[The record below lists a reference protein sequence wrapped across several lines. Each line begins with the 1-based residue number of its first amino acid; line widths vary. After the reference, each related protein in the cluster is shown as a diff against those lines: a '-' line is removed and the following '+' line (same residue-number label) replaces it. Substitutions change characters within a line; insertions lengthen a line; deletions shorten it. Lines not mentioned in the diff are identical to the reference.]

1 MMEQNLNIIIKKI
14 ALAAILITISPKVS
28 TQTLNNGIFFQAVAR
43 DNFSN
48 PAMNR
53 KIYVQSSIIQNT
65 ATGTKVLTE
74 EFQTTT
80 DATGVFSIS
89 VGQGLRIGGT
99 VSNLTEIDWA
109 KGPYFLSLKIAITP
123 IAPTTTWDYKSEWI
137 DLGTTSFGVVPY
149 ALYAGTAAGLNDKL
163 NITDTSGMLALYV
176 KANTIKILE
185 AIIGSKIASTDTAA
199 MLAPYKKMVN
209 EIIAS
214 NITSLTAEAINTAL
228 NSKVSLVDSNKK
240 YVTPTQLAAKTFD
253 ISPIN
258 SSIATKLNIADS
270 INNYVTPTQLAAK
283 NFDIS
288 PINISIATKLNV
300 ADSINKY
307 VTPTQLAAKTFDI
320 SPINISIASKVD
332 KIAGKELS
340 SNDYTNS
347 EKIKLAEITGIN
359 TGDQDLS
366 NYPTFTNLDS
376 KLYIADTAIM
386 LSDRIKRDT
395 TSLSNRINLKANI
408 SDVVIGIALKAN
420 MTDLI
425 TGLDLKVDK
434 QTGKILSTNDY
445 TNTEKN
451 KLSGITGINT
461 GDQDLSSFATN
472 SNLALKF
479 NILDT
484 AEMLNNRI
492 KRDTNSLSKRI
503 NNKLNIVDTNTMLN
517 NRFNRDT
524 ASLSNRI
531 NLKANNSDVITD
543 LALKANTT
551 DLTSNLNL
559 KINISDTSLMFSN
572 RIRRDTASLSN
583 RINLKAN
590 SSDVVTDLAL
600 KANTTDLIA
609 GLDLKI
615 DKQTGKILSTNDY
628 TNTEKAKLAAISG
641 NNTGDQDLSSYATHS
656 NLGFKLN
663 ILDTAEML
671 NNRIKRDTN
680 SLSNRI
686 NNKLNIADTNA
697 MLNNR
702 FNRDTASL
710 SNRINLKA
718 NSSDIITD
726 LALKANTI
734 DLTSNLNLKINISD
748 TALMLSNRINRDT
761 SFLSNRI
768 NLKANSSD
776 IIADLVLK
784 ANTTDLIAGLDLKV
798 DKQIGKILSSNDY
811 TNTEKGKLA
820 AISGNNTGD
829 QDLSSYATNANLNLK
844 INIADTSTMLSDRI
858 KRDTAALSN
867 RINLKANTTDVV
879 NDLALKQAFI
889 ASGTTSQFYRGD
901 KTWQTIS
908 YSSIGAAPTAGSTSM
923 TTLGTITSGNWNGTT
938 IAVANGG
945 TGASS
950 LTANGV
956 LIGNATSAV
965 TTVAPSTNGNVLTSN
980 GISWISSTPSVSLIR
995 EVANEFSATTSQT
1008 SFTLTQTPSVNSKVK
1023 MYINGVRISNS
1034 AYSISGATLT
1044 YNATNNGAYS
1054 LTASDRIQFDY
1065 YY

>member
-1 MMEQNLNIIIKKI
+1 MVQPLNIIIKTI
-14 ALAAILITISPKVS
+14 ALIAILIIISTKAS
-28 TQTLNNGIFFQAVAR
+28 AQTLNNGIFFQAVAR

-53 KIYVQSSIIQNT
+53 KIYVQSSIIQTT
-65 ATGTKVLTE
+65 ATGTIVLTE

-80 DATGVFSIS
+80 DATGIFSIS
-89 VGQGLRIGGT
+89 VGQGMRIGGT
-99 VSNLTEIDWA
+99 VSNLTGIDWA

-123 IAPTTTWDYKSEWI
+123 IAPATTWEYKSEWI
-137 DLGTTSFGVVPY
+137 NLGTTSFGAVPY

-163 NITDTSGMLALYV
+163 NITDTSGMLAFYV
-176 KANTIKILE
+176 KTNTIKILE
-185 AIIGSKIASTDTAA
+185 TIIGSKIASTDTAV

-214 NITSLTAEAINTAL
+214 NITSLTADAINAAL
-228 NSKVSLVDSNKK
+228 DSKVSLVDSNNN

-253 ISPIN
+253 INPINSSIATKLNIADSINNYVTPTQLAAKTFDINPINSSIATKLNIADSINNYVTPTQLAAKTFDINPIN

-288 PINISIATKLNV
+288 PINISIATK
-300 ADSINKY
+300 
-307 VTPTQLAAKTFDI
+307 
-320 SPINISIASKVD
+320 VD
-332 KIAGKELS
+332 KIAGKALS
-340 SNDYTNS
+340 SNDYTNT

-366 NYPTFTNLDS
+366 NYPTFTSLDI
-376 KLYIADTAIM
+376 KLNISDTAIM

-395 TSLSNRINLKANI
+395 TSLSNRINLKA
-408 SDVVIGIALKAN
+408 GIN
-420 MTDLI
+420 DLI
-425 TGLDLKVDK
+425 DGLDLKVDK
-434 QTGKILSTNDY
+434 QTGKLLSSNDF
-445 TNTEKN
+445 TNTEKT

-461 GDQDLSSFATN
+461 GDQDLSSYATK
-472 SNLALKF
+472 SNLIFKL

-484 AEMLNNRI
+484 AEMLSNRI
-492 KRDTNSLSKRI
+492 NRDTNSLSNRI
-503 NNKLNIVDTNTMLN
+503 DNKLNIIDTSVMLN
-517 NRFNRDT
+517 NRFNKDT
-524 ASLSNRI
+524 VSLSNRI
-531 NLKANNSDVITD
+531 NLKANSSDVTSSLNLRINISDTALMLSNRIHRDTSFLSNRINLKANSSDVITN

-559 KINISDTSLMFSN
+559 KVNFNDTALMLSN
-572 RIRRDTASLSN
+572 RFKRDTASLSN

-590 SSDVVTDLAL
+590 SSDVLTDLAL
-600 KANTTDLIA
+600 KVNTTDLIA
-609 GLDLKI
+609 ELDLKI

-641 NNTGDQDLSSYATHS
+641 NNTGDQDLSSYATNS
-656 NLGFKLN
+656 NLNLKINFT
-663 ILDTAEML
+663 DTALML
-671 NNRIKRDTN
+671 SNRIKRDTT
-680 SLSNRI
+680 SLS
-686 NNKLNIADTNA
+686 D
-697 MLNNR
+697 
-702 FNRDTASL
+702 
-710 SNRINLKA
+710 RINLKA
-718 NSSDIITD
+718 NSSDIVT
-726 LALKANTI
+726 
-734 DLTSNLNLKINISD
+734 
-748 TALMLSNRINRDT
+748 
-761 SFLSNRI
+761 
-768 NLKANSSD
+768 
-776 IIADLVLK
+776 DLVLK

-798 DKQIGKILSSNDY
+798 DKQTGKILSSNDY
-811 TNTEKGKLA
+811 TNIEKGKLA

-829 QDLSSYATNANLNLK
+829 QDLSSYATNSNLAFKL
-844 INIADTSTMLSDRI
+844 NILDTTAMLSNRI
-858 KRDTAALSN
+858 NRDTTALSN

-879 NDLALKQAFI
+879 NELLLKQAI
-889 ASGTTSQFYRGD
+889 ITSGTTSQFYRGD
-901 KTWQTIS
+901 KTWQTIN
-908 YSSIGAAPTAGSTSM
+908 YATIGAAPTAGSTSM
-923 TTLGTITSGNWNGTT
+923 TTLGTITSGTWNATT

-945 TGASS
+945 TGATS

-980 GISWISSTPSVSLIR
+980 GTSWISSTPSVSLIR

-1008 SFTLTQTPSVNSKVK
+1008 LFTLTQTPSVNSKVK

-1044 YNATNNGAYS
+1044 YNATNNGAYT

>member
-1 MMEQNLNIIIKKI
+1 MVQPLNIIIKTI
-14 ALAAILITISPKVS
+14 ALIAILIIISTKAS
-28 TQTLNNGIFFQAVAR
+28 AQTLNNGIFFQAVAR

-53 KIYVQSSIIQNT
+53 KIYVQSSIIQTT
-65 ATGTKVLTE
+65 ATGTIVLTE

-80 DATGVFSIS
+80 DATGIFSIS
-89 VGQGLRIGGT
+89 VGQGMRIGGT
-99 VSNLTEIDWA
+99 VSNLTGIDWA

-123 IAPTTTWDYKSEWI
+123 IAPATTWEYKSEWI
-137 DLGTTSFGVVPY
+137 NLGTTSFGAVPY

-163 NITDTSGMLALYV
+163 NITDTSGMLAFYV
-176 KANTIKILE
+176 KTNTIKILE
-185 AIIGSKIASTDTAA
+185 TIIGSKIASTDTAV

-214 NITSLTAEAINTAL
+214 NITSLTADAINAAL
-228 NSKVSLVDSNKK
+228 DSKVSLVDSNNN

-253 ISPIN
+253 INPIN

-288 PINISIATKLNV
+288 PINISIATK
-300 ADSINKY
+300 
-307 VTPTQLAAKTFDI
+307 
-320 SPINISIASKVD
+320 VD
-332 KIAGKELS
+332 KIAGKALS
-340 SNDYTNS
+340 SNDYTNT

-366 NYPTFTNLDS
+366 NYPTFTSLDI
-376 KLYIADTAIM
+376 KLNISDTAIM

-395 TSLSNRINLKANI
+395 TSLSNRINLKA
-408 SDVVIGIALKAN
+408 GIN
-420 MTDLI
+420 DLI
-425 TGLDLKVDK
+425 DGLDLKVDK
-434 QTGKILSTNDY
+434 QTGKLLSSNDF
-445 TNTEKN
+445 TNTEKT

-461 GDQDLSSFATN
+461 GDQDLSSYATK
-472 SNLALKF
+472 SNLIFKL

-484 AEMLNNRI
+484 AEMLSNRI
-492 KRDTNSLSKRI
+492 NRDTNSLSNRI
-503 NNKLNIVDTNTMLN
+503 DNKLNIIDTSVMLN
-517 NRFNRDT
+517 NRFNKDT
-524 ASLSNRI
+524 VSLSNRI
-531 NLKANNSDVITD
+531 NLKANSSDVTSSLNLRINISDTALMLSNRIHRDTSFLSNRINLKANSSDVITN

-559 KINISDTSLMFSN
+559 KVNFNDTALMLSN
-572 RIRRDTASLSN
+572 RFKRDTASLSN

-590 SSDVVTDLAL
+590 SSDVLTDLAL
-600 KANTTDLIA
+600 KVNTTDLIA
-609 GLDLKI
+609 ELDLKI

-641 NNTGDQDLSSYATHS
+641 NNTGDQDLSSYATNS
-656 NLGFKLN
+656 NLNLKINFT
-663 ILDTAEML
+663 DTALML
-671 NNRIKRDTN
+671 SNRIKRDTT
-680 SLSNRI
+680 SLS
-686 NNKLNIADTNA
+686 D
-697 MLNNR
+697 
-702 FNRDTASL
+702 
-710 SNRINLKA
+710 RINLKA
-718 NSSDIITD
+718 NSSDIVT
-726 LALKANTI
+726 
-734 DLTSNLNLKINISD
+734 
-748 TALMLSNRINRDT
+748 
-761 SFLSNRI
+761 
-768 NLKANSSD
+768 
-776 IIADLVLK
+776 DLVLK

-798 DKQIGKILSSNDY
+798 DKQTGKILSSNDY
-811 TNTEKGKLA
+811 TNIEKGKLA

-829 QDLSSYATNANLNLK
+829 QDLSSYATNSNLAFKL
-844 INIADTSTMLSDRI
+844 NILDTTAMLSNRI
-858 KRDTAALSN
+858 NRDTTALSN

-879 NDLALKQAFI
+879 NELLLKQAI
-889 ASGTTSQFYRGD
+889 ITSGTTSQFYRGD
-901 KTWQTIS
+901 KTWQTIN
-908 YSSIGAAPTAGSTSM
+908 YATIGAAPTAGSTSM
-923 TTLGTITSGNWNGTT
+923 TTLGTITSGTWNATT

-945 TGASS
+945 TGATS

-980 GISWISSTPSVSLIR
+980 GTSWISSTPSVSLIR

-1008 SFTLTQTPSVNSKVK
+1008 LFTLTQTPSVNSKVK

>member
-1 MMEQNLNIIIKKI
+1 MEQNLNIIIKKI

-137 DLGTTSFGVVPY
+137 DLGTTSFGAVPY

-258 SSIATKLNIADS
+258 
-270 INNYVTPTQLAAK
+270 
-283 NFDIS
+283 
-288 PINISIATKLNV
+288 
-300 ADSINKY
+300 
-307 VTPTQLAAKTFDI
+307 
-320 SPINISIASKVD
+320 ISIASKVD

-340 SNDYTNS
+340 SNDYTNT

-559 KINISDTSLMFSN
+559 KINISDTSLMLSN

>member
-1 MMEQNLNIIIKKI
+1 MKQNLNIIIKTI
-14 ALAAILITISPKVS
+14 AMAAILITISPKVS

-53 KIYVQSSIIQNT
+53 KIYVQSSIIQNA

-99 VSNLTEIDWA
+99 VSNLTGIDWA

-137 DLGTTSFGVVPY
+137 DLGTTSFGAVPY

-258 SSIATKLNIADS
+258 SSIATKLN
-270 INNYVTPTQLAAK
+270 
-283 NFDIS
+283 
-288 PINISIATKLNV
+288 V

-340 SNDYTNS
+340 SNDYTNN

-366 NYPTFTNLDS
+366 SYATNSNLNL
-376 KLYIADTAIM
+376 KINITDTTTM
-386 LSDRIKRDT
+386 LSNRIKRDT
-395 TSLSNRINLKANI
+395 ASLSNRINLKANN
-408 SDVVIGIALKAN
+408 SDVITDLALKAN
-420 MTDLI
+420 TTDLI
-425 TGLDLKVDK
+425 AGLDLKVDK

-445 TNTEKN
+445 TNTEKA
-451 KLSGITGINT
+451 KLAAISGSNT

-492 KRDTNSLSKRI
+492 KRDTNSLSNRI
-503 NNKLNIVDTNTMLN
+503 NNKLNIVDTNAMLN

-531 NLKANNSDVITD
+531 NLKANNSDVI
-543 LALKANTT
+543 
-551 DLTSNLNL
+551 
-559 KINISDTSLMFSN
+559 
-572 RIRRDTASLSN
+572 
-583 RINLKAN
+583 
-590 SSDVVTDLAL
+590 TDLAL

-726 LALKANTI
+726 LALKANTT
-734 DLTSNLNLKINISD
+734 DLTSNLNLKVNFTD
-748 TALMLSNRINRDT
+748 TALMLSNRLKRDT
-761 SFLSNRI
+761 TSLSDRI
-768 NLKANSSD
+768 NLKANISD
-776 IIADLVLK
+776 IVTDLVLK

-798 DKQIGKILSSNDY
+798 DKQTGKILSSNDY

-829 QDLSSYATNANLNLK
+829 QDLSSYANNTNLNLK

-879 NDLALKQAFI
+879 NELALKQAII

-908 YSSIGAAPTAGSTSM
+908 YSSIGAAPTAGATSI
-923 TTLGTITSGNWNGTT
+923 TTLGTITSGTWNATT

-956 LIGNATSAV
+956 LIGNATNAV

-980 GISWISSTPSVSLIR
+980 GTSWISGTPTVSLIR
-995 EVANEFSATTSQT
+995 EIANEFSATTSQT
-1008 SFTLTQTPSVNSKVK
+1008 SFSLTQIPSVNSKVK

-1034 AYSISGATLT
+1034 AYSITGTTLT

>member
-1 MMEQNLNIIIKKI
+1 MEQNLNIIIKKI

-65 ATGTKVLTE
+65 ATGIKVLTE

-99 VSNLTEIDWA
+99 VINLTGIDWA

-137 DLGTTSFGVVPY
+137 DLGTTSFGAVPY

-228 NSKVSLVDSNKK
+228 NSKVSLVDSNK
-240 YVTPTQLAAKTFD
+240 
-253 ISPIN
+253 
-258 SSIATKLNIADS
+258 
-270 INNYVTPTQLAAK
+270 
-283 NFDIS
+283 
-288 PINISIATKLNV
+288 
-300 ADSINKY
+300 KY

-559 KINISDTSLMFSN
+559 KVNFTDTALMLSN

>member
-1 MMEQNLNIIIKKI
+1 MVQPLNIIIKTI
-14 ALAAILITISPKVS
+14 TLIAILITISTKAS
-28 TQTLNNGIFFQAVAR
+28 AQTLNNGIFFQAVAR

-53 KIYVQSSIIQNT
+53 KIYVQSSIIQTT
-65 ATGTKVLTE
+65 ATGTIVLTE

-80 DATGVFSIS
+80 DATGIFSIS
-89 VGQGLRIGGT
+89 VGQGMRIGGT
-99 VSNLTEIDWA
+99 VSNLTGIDWA

-123 IAPTTTWDYKSEWI
+123 IAPATTWEYKSEWI
-137 DLGTTSFGVVPY
+137 NLGTTSFGAVPY

-163 NITDTSGMLALYV
+163 NITDTSGMLAFYV
-176 KANTIKILE
+176 KTNTIKILE
-185 AIIGSKIASTDTAA
+185 TIIGSKIASTDTAV

-214 NITSLTAEAINTAL
+214 NITSLTADAINAAL
-228 NSKVSLVDSNKK
+228 DSKVSLVDSNNN

-253 ISPIN
+253 INPIN

-288 PINISIATKLNV
+288 PINISIATK
-300 ADSINKY
+300 
-307 VTPTQLAAKTFDI
+307 
-320 SPINISIASKVD
+320 VD
-332 KIAGKELS
+332 KIAGKALS
-340 SNDYTNS
+340 SNDYTNT

-366 NYPTFTNLDS
+366 NYPTFTSLDI
-376 KLYIADTAIM
+376 KLNISDTAIM

-395 TSLSNRINLKANI
+395 TSLSNRINLKA
-408 SDVVIGIALKAN
+408 GIN
-420 MTDLI
+420 DLI
-425 TGLDLKVDK
+425 DGLDLKVDK
-434 QTGKILSTNDY
+434 QTGKLLSSNDF
-445 TNTEKN
+445 TNTEKT

-461 GDQDLSSFATN
+461 GDQDLSSYATK
-472 SNLALKF
+472 SNLIFKL

-484 AEMLNNRI
+484 AEMLSNRI
-492 KRDTNSLSKRI
+492 NRDTNSLSNRI
-503 NNKLNIVDTNTMLN
+503 DNKLNIIDTSVMLN
-517 NRFNRDT
+517 NRFNKDT
-524 ASLSNRI
+524 VSLSNRI
-531 NLKANNSDVITD
+531 NLKANSSDVTSSLNLRINISDTALMLSNRIHRDTSFLSNRINLKANSSDVITN

-559 KINISDTSLMFSN
+559 KINISDTALMLSN
-572 RIRRDTASLSN
+572 RFRPDTASLSN

-590 SSDVVTDLAL
+590 SSDVLTDLAL
-600 KANTTDLIA
+600 KVNTTDLIA
-609 GLDLKI
+609 ELDLKI

-641 NNTGDQDLSSYATHS
+641 NNTGDQDLSSYATNS
-656 NLGFKLN
+656 NLNLKINFT
-663 ILDTAEML
+663 DTALML
-671 NNRIKRDTN
+671 SNRIKRDTT
-680 SLSNRI
+680 SLS
-686 NNKLNIADTNA
+686 D
-697 MLNNR
+697 
-702 FNRDTASL
+702 
-710 SNRINLKA
+710 RINLKA
-718 NSSDIITD
+718 NSSDIVT
-726 LALKANTI
+726 
-734 DLTSNLNLKINISD
+734 
-748 TALMLSNRINRDT
+748 
-761 SFLSNRI
+761 
-768 NLKANSSD
+768 
-776 IIADLVLK
+776 DLVLK

-798 DKQIGKILSSNDY
+798 DKQTGKILSSNDY
-811 TNTEKGKLA
+811 TNIEKGKLA

-829 QDLSSYATNANLNLK
+829 QDLSSYATNSNLAFKL
-844 INIADTSTMLSDRI
+844 NILDTTAMLSNRI
-858 KRDTAALSN
+858 NRDTTALSN

-879 NDLALKQAFI
+879 NELLLKQAI
-889 ASGTTSQFYRGD
+889 ITSGTTSQFYRGD
-901 KTWQTIS
+901 KTWQTIN
-908 YSSIGAAPTAGSTSM
+908 YATIGAAPTAGSNSITS
-923 TTLGTITSGNWNGTT
+923 LGTITSGTWNATT

-945 TGASS
+945 TGATS

-980 GISWISSTPSVSLIR
+980 GTSWISSTPSVSLIR
-995 EVANEFSATTSQT
+995 EIANEFSATTSQT

-1034 AYSISGATLT
+1034 AYSVSGATLT
-1044 YNATNNGAYS
+1044 YNATNNGAYT

>member
-1 MMEQNLNIIIKKI
+1 MVQPLNIIIKTI
-14 ALAAILITISPKVS
+14 ALIAILIIISTKAS
-28 TQTLNNGIFFQAVAR
+28 AQTLNNGIFFQAVAR

-53 KIYVQSSIIQNT
+53 KIYVQSSIIQTT
-65 ATGTKVLTE
+65 ATGTIVLTE

-80 DATGVFSIS
+80 DATGIFSIS
-89 VGQGLRIGGT
+89 VGQGMRIGGT
-99 VSNLTEIDWA
+99 VSNLTGIDWA

-123 IAPTTTWDYKSEWI
+123 IAPATTWEYKSEWI
-137 DLGTTSFGVVPY
+137 NLGTTSFGAVPY

-163 NITDTSGMLALYV
+163 NITDTSGMLAFYV
-176 KANTIKILE
+176 KTNTIKILE
-185 AIIGSKIASTDTAA
+185 TIIGSKIASTDTAV

-214 NITSLTAEAINTAL
+214 NITSLTADAINAAL
-228 NSKVSLVDSNKK
+228 DSKVSLVDSNNN

-253 ISPIN
+253 INPINSSIATKLNIADSINNYVTPTQLAAKTFDINPIN

-288 PINISIATKLNV
+288 PINISIATK
-300 ADSINKY
+300 
-307 VTPTQLAAKTFDI
+307 
-320 SPINISIASKVD
+320 VD
-332 KIAGKELS
+332 KIAGKALS
-340 SNDYTNS
+340 SNDYTNT

-366 NYPTFTNLDS
+366 NYPTFTSLDI
-376 KLYIADTAIM
+376 KLNISDTAIM

-395 TSLSNRINLKANI
+395 TSLSNRINLKA
-408 SDVVIGIALKAN
+408 GIN
-420 MTDLI
+420 DLI
-425 TGLDLKVDK
+425 DGLDLKVDK
-434 QTGKILSTNDY
+434 QTGKLLSSNDF
-445 TNTEKN
+445 TNTEKT

-461 GDQDLSSFATN
+461 GDQDLSSYATK
-472 SNLALKF
+472 SNLIFKL

-484 AEMLNNRI
+484 AEMLSNRI
-492 KRDTNSLSKRI
+492 NRDTNSLSNRI
-503 NNKLNIVDTNTMLN
+503 DNKLNIIDTSVMLN
-517 NRFNRDT
+517 NRFNKDT
-524 ASLSNRI
+524 VSLSNRI
-531 NLKANNSDVITD
+531 NLKANSSDVTSSLNLRINISDTALMLSNRIHRDTSFLSNRINLKANSSDVITN

-559 KINISDTSLMFSN
+559 KVNFNDTALMLSN
-572 RIRRDTASLSN
+572 RFKRDTASLSN

-590 SSDVVTDLAL
+590 SSDVLTDLAL
-600 KANTTDLIA
+600 KVNTTDLIA
-609 GLDLKI
+609 ELDLKI

-641 NNTGDQDLSSYATHS
+641 NNTGDQDLSSYATNS
-656 NLGFKLN
+656 NLNLKINFT
-663 ILDTAEML
+663 DTALML
-671 NNRIKRDTN
+671 SNRIKRDTT
-680 SLSNRI
+680 SLS
-686 NNKLNIADTNA
+686 D
-697 MLNNR
+697 
-702 FNRDTASL
+702 
-710 SNRINLKA
+710 RINLKA
-718 NSSDIITD
+718 NSSDIVT
-726 LALKANTI
+726 
-734 DLTSNLNLKINISD
+734 
-748 TALMLSNRINRDT
+748 
-761 SFLSNRI
+761 
-768 NLKANSSD
+768 
-776 IIADLVLK
+776 DLVLK

-798 DKQIGKILSSNDY
+798 DKQTGKILSSNDY
-811 TNTEKGKLA
+811 TNIEKGKLA

-829 QDLSSYATNANLNLK
+829 QDLSSYATNSNLAFKL
-844 INIADTSTMLSDRI
+844 NILDTTAMLSNRI
-858 KRDTAALSN
+858 NRDTTALSN

-879 NDLALKQAFI
+879 NELLLKQAI
-889 ASGTTSQFYRGD
+889 ITSGTTSQFYRGD
-901 KTWQTIS
+901 KTWQTIN
-908 YSSIGAAPTAGSTSM
+908 YATIGAAPTAGSTSM
-923 TTLGTITSGNWNGTT
+923 TTLGTITSGTWNATT

-945 TGASS
+945 TGATS

-980 GISWISSTPSVSLIR
+980 GTSWISSTPSVSLIR

-1008 SFTLTQTPSVNSKVK
+1008 LFTLTQTPSVNSKVK

-1044 YNATNNGAYS
+1044 YNATNNGAYT

>member
-65 ATGTKVLTE
+65 ATGIKVLTE

-137 DLGTTSFGVVPY
+137 DLGTTSFGAVPY

-240 YVTPTQLAAKTFD
+240 YVTPTQLAAKT
-253 ISPIN
+253 
-258 SSIATKLNIADS
+258 
-270 INNYVTPTQLAAK
+270 
-283 NFDIS
+283 FDIS

-461 GDQDLSSFATN
+461 GDQDLSSFATH

>member
-1 MMEQNLNIIIKKI
+1 
-14 ALAAILITISPKVS
+14 
-28 TQTLNNGIFFQAVAR
+28 
-43 DNFSN
+43 
-48 PAMNR
+48 
-53 KIYVQSSIIQNT
+53 
-65 ATGTKVLTE
+65 
-74 EFQTTT
+74 
-80 DATGVFSIS
+80 
-89 VGQGLRIGGT
+89 
-99 VSNLTEIDWA
+99 
-109 KGPYFLSLKIAITP
+109 
-123 IAPTTTWDYKSEWI
+123 
-137 DLGTTSFGVVPY
+137 
-149 ALYAGTAAGLNDKL
+149 
-163 NITDTSGMLALYV
+163 
-176 KANTIKILE
+176 
-185 AIIGSKIASTDTAA
+185 
-199 MLAPYKKMVN
+199 
-209 EIIAS
+209 
-214 NITSLTAEAINTAL
+214 
-228 NSKVSLVDSNKK
+228 
-240 YVTPTQLAAKTFD
+240 
-253 ISPIN
+253 
-258 SSIATKLNIADS
+258 
-270 INNYVTPTQLAAK
+270 
-283 NFDIS
+283 
-288 PINISIATKLNV
+288 
-300 ADSINKY
+300 
-307 VTPTQLAAKTFDI
+307 
-320 SPINISIASKVD
+320 
-332 KIAGKELS
+332 
-340 SNDYTNS
+340 
-347 EKIKLAEITGIN
+347 
-359 TGDQDLS
+359 
-366 NYPTFTNLDS
+366 
-376 KLYIADTAIM
+376 
-386 LSDRIKRDT
+386 
-395 TSLSNRINLKANI
+395 
-408 SDVVIGIALKAN
+408 
-420 MTDLI
+420 
-425 TGLDLKVDK
+425 
-434 QTGKILSTNDY
+434 
-445 TNTEKN
+445 
-451 KLSGITGINT
+451 
-461 GDQDLSSFATN
+461 
-472 SNLALKF
+472 
-479 NILDT
+479 
-484 AEMLNNRI
+484 
-492 KRDTNSLSKRI
+492 
-503 NNKLNIVDTNTMLN
+503 
-517 NRFNRDT
+517 
-524 ASLSNRI
+524 
-531 NLKANNSDVITD
+531 
-543 LALKANTT
+543 
-551 DLTSNLNL
+551 
-559 KINISDTSLMFSN
+559 
-572 RIRRDTASLSN
+572 
-583 RINLKAN
+583 
-590 SSDVVTDLAL
+590 
-600 KANTTDLIA
+600 
-609 GLDLKI
+609 
-615 DKQTGKILSTNDY
+615 
-628 TNTEKAKLAAISG
+628 
-641 NNTGDQDLSSYATHS
+641 
-656 NLGFKLN
+656 
-663 ILDTAEML
+663 
-671 NNRIKRDTN
+671 
-680 SLSNRI
+680 
-686 NNKLNIADTNA
+686 

>member
-1 MMEQNLNIIIKKI
+1 MEQNLNIIIKKI

-65 ATGTKVLTE
+65 ATGIKVLTE

-137 DLGTTSFGVVPY
+137 DLGTTSFGAVPY

-228 NSKVSLVDSNKK
+228 NSKVSLVDSNK
-240 YVTPTQLAAKTFD
+240 
-253 ISPIN
+253 
-258 SSIATKLNIADS
+258 
-270 INNYVTPTQLAAK
+270 
-283 NFDIS
+283 
-288 PINISIATKLNV
+288 
-300 ADSINKY
+300 KY

-559 KINISDTSLMFSN
+559 KINISDTALMLSN

-829 QDLSSYATNANLNLK
+829 QDLSSYATNTNLNLK

>member
-1 MMEQNLNIIIKKI
+1 MVQPLNIIIKTI
-14 ALAAILITISPKVS
+14 TLIAILITISTKAS
-28 TQTLNNGIFFQAVAR
+28 AQTLNNGIFFQAVAR

-53 KIYVQSSIIQNT
+53 KIYVQSSIIQTT
-65 ATGTKVLTE
+65 ATGTIVLTE

-80 DATGVFSIS
+80 DATGIFSIS
-89 VGQGLRIGGT
+89 VGQGMRIGGT
-99 VSNLTEIDWA
+99 VSNLTGIDWA

-123 IAPTTTWDYKSEWI
+123 IAPATTWEYKSEWI
-137 DLGTTSFGVVPY
+137 NLGTTSFGAVPY

-163 NITDTSGMLALYV
+163 NITDTSGMLAFYV
-176 KANTIKILE
+176 KTNTIKILE
-185 AIIGSKIASTDTAA
+185 TIIGSKIASTDTAV

-214 NITSLTAEAINTAL
+214 NITSLTADAINAAL
-228 NSKVSLVDSNKK
+228 DSKVSLVDSNNN

-253 ISPIN
+253 INPINSSIATKLNIADSINNYVTPTQLAAKTFDINPIN

-288 PINISIATKLNV
+288 PINISIATK
-300 ADSINKY
+300 
-307 VTPTQLAAKTFDI
+307 
-320 SPINISIASKVD
+320 VD
-332 KIAGKELS
+332 KIAGKALS
-340 SNDYTNS
+340 SNDYTNT

-366 NYPTFTNLDS
+366 NYPTFTSLDI
-376 KLYIADTAIM
+376 KLNISDTAIM

-395 TSLSNRINLKANI
+395 TSLSNRINLKA
-408 SDVVIGIALKAN
+408 GIN
-420 MTDLI
+420 DLI
-425 TGLDLKVDK
+425 DGLDLKVDK
-434 QTGKILSTNDY
+434 QTGKLLSSNDF
-445 TNTEKN
+445 TNTEKT

-461 GDQDLSSFATN
+461 GDQDLSSYATK
-472 SNLALKF
+472 SNLIFKL

-484 AEMLNNRI
+484 AEMLSNRI
-492 KRDTNSLSKRI
+492 NRDTNSLSNRI
-503 NNKLNIVDTNTMLN
+503 DNKLNIIDTSVMLN
-517 NRFNRDT
+517 NRFNKDT
-524 ASLSNRI
+524 VSLSNRI
-531 NLKANNSDVITD
+531 NLKANSSDVTSSLNLRINISDTALMLSNRIHRDTSFLSNRINLKANSSDVITN

-559 KINISDTSLMFSN
+559 KVNFNDTALMLSN
-572 RIRRDTASLSN
+572 RFKRDTASLSN

-590 SSDVVTDLAL
+590 SSDVLTDLAL
-600 KANTTDLIA
+600 KVNTTDLIA
-609 GLDLKI
+609 ELDLKI

-641 NNTGDQDLSSYATHS
+641 NNTGDQDLSSYATNS
-656 NLGFKLN
+656 NLNLKINFT
-663 ILDTAEML
+663 DTALML
-671 NNRIKRDTN
+671 SNRIKRDTT
-680 SLSNRI
+680 SLS
-686 NNKLNIADTNA
+686 D
-697 MLNNR
+697 
-702 FNRDTASL
+702 
-710 SNRINLKA
+710 RINLKA
-718 NSSDIITD
+718 NSSDIVT
-726 LALKANTI
+726 
-734 DLTSNLNLKINISD
+734 
-748 TALMLSNRINRDT
+748 
-761 SFLSNRI
+761 
-768 NLKANSSD
+768 
-776 IIADLVLK
+776 DLVLK

-798 DKQIGKILSSNDY
+798 DKQTGKILSSNDY
-811 TNTEKGKLA
+811 TNIEKGKLA

-829 QDLSSYATNANLNLK
+829 QDLSSYATNSNLAFKL
-844 INIADTSTMLSDRI
+844 NILDTTAMLSNRI
-858 KRDTAALSN
+858 NRDTTALSN

-879 NDLALKQAFI
+879 NELLLKQAI
-889 ASGTTSQFYRGD
+889 ITSGTTSQFYRGD
-901 KTWQTIS
+901 KTWQTIN
-908 YSSIGAAPTAGSTSM
+908 YATIGAAPTAGSTSM
-923 TTLGTITSGNWNGTT
+923 TTLGTITSGTWNATT

-945 TGASS
+945 TGATS

-980 GISWISSTPSVSLIR
+980 GTSWISSTPSVSLIR

-1008 SFTLTQTPSVNSKVK
+1008 LFTLTQTPSVNSKVK

>member
-228 NSKVSLVDSNKK
+228 NSKVSLVDSNK
-240 YVTPTQLAAKTFD
+240 
-253 ISPIN
+253 
-258 SSIATKLNIADS
+258 
-270 INNYVTPTQLAAK
+270 
-283 NFDIS
+283 
-288 PINISIATKLNV
+288 
-300 ADSINKY
+300 KY

-559 KINISDTSLMFSN
+559 KINISDTSLMLSN

>member
-1 MMEQNLNIIIKKI
+1 MVQPLNIIIKTI
-14 ALAAILITISPKVS
+14 TLIAILITISTKAS
-28 TQTLNNGIFFQAVAR
+28 AQTLNNGIFFQAVAR

-53 KIYVQSSIIQNT
+53 KIYVQSSIIQTT
-65 ATGTKVLTE
+65 ATGTIVLTE

-80 DATGVFSIS
+80 DATGIFSIS
-89 VGQGLRIGGT
+89 VGQGMRIGGT
-99 VSNLTEIDWA
+99 VSNLTGIDWA

-123 IAPTTTWDYKSEWI
+123 IAPATTWEYKSEWI
-137 DLGTTSFGVVPY
+137 NLGTTSFGAVPY

-163 NITDTSGMLALYV
+163 NITDTSGMLAFYV
-176 KANTIKILE
+176 KTNTIKILE
-185 AIIGSKIASTDTAA
+185 TIIGSKIASTDTAV

-214 NITSLTAEAINTAL
+214 NITSLNADAINAAL
-228 NSKVSLVDSNKK
+228 DSKVSLVDSNNN

-253 ISPIN
+253 INPIN

-288 PINISIATKLNV
+288 PINISIATK
-300 ADSINKY
+300 
-307 VTPTQLAAKTFDI
+307 
-320 SPINISIASKVD
+320 VD
-332 KIAGKELS
+332 KIAGKALS
-340 SNDYTNS
+340 SNDYTNT

-366 NYPTFTNLDS
+366 NYPTFTSLDI
-376 KLYIADTAIM
+376 KLNISDTAIM

-395 TSLSNRINLKANI
+395 TSLSNRINLKA
-408 SDVVIGIALKAN
+408 GIN
-420 MTDLI
+420 DLI
-425 TGLDLKVDK
+425 DGLDLKVDK
-434 QTGKILSTNDY
+434 QTGKLLSSNDF
-445 TNTEKN
+445 TNTEKT

-461 GDQDLSSFATN
+461 GDQDLSSYATK
-472 SNLALKF
+472 SNLIFKL

-484 AEMLNNRI
+484 AEMLSNRI
-492 KRDTNSLSKRI
+492 NRDTNSLSNRI
-503 NNKLNIVDTNTMLN
+503 DNKLNIIDTSVMLN
-517 NRFNRDT
+517 NRFNKDT
-524 ASLSNRI
+524 VSLSNRI
-531 NLKANNSDVITD
+531 NLKANSSDVTSSLNLRINISDTALMLSNRIHRDTSFLSNRINLKANSSDVITN

-559 KINISDTSLMFSN
+559 KINISDTALMLSN
-572 RIRRDTASLSN
+572 RFRRDTTSLSN

-590 SSDVVTDLAL
+590 SSDVLTDLAL
-600 KANTTDLIA
+600 KVNTTDLIA
-609 GLDLKI
+609 ELDLKI

-641 NNTGDQDLSSYATHS
+641 NNTGDQDLSSYATNS
-656 NLGFKLN
+656 NLNLKINFT
-663 ILDTAEML
+663 DTALML
-671 NNRIKRDTN
+671 SNRIKRDTT
-680 SLSNRI
+680 SLS
-686 NNKLNIADTNA
+686 D
-697 MLNNR
+697 
-702 FNRDTASL
+702 
-710 SNRINLKA
+710 RINLKA
-718 NSSDIITD
+718 NSSDIVT
-726 LALKANTI
+726 
-734 DLTSNLNLKINISD
+734 
-748 TALMLSNRINRDT
+748 
-761 SFLSNRI
+761 
-768 NLKANSSD
+768 
-776 IIADLVLK
+776 DLVLK

-798 DKQIGKILSSNDY
+798 DKQTGKILSSNDY
-811 TNTEKGKLA
+811 TNIEKGKLA

-829 QDLSSYATNANLNLK
+829 QDLSSYATNSNLAFKL
-844 INIADTSTMLSDRI
+844 NILDTTAMLSNRI
-858 KRDTAALSN
+858 NRDTTALSN

-879 NDLALKQAFI
+879 NELLLKQAI
-889 ASGTTSQFYRGD
+889 ITSGTTSQFYRGD
-901 KTWQTIS
+901 KTWQTIN
-908 YSSIGAAPTAGSTSM
+908 YATIGAAPTAGSNSITS
-923 TTLGTITSGNWNGTT
+923 LGTITSGTWNATT

-945 TGASS
+945 TGATS

-980 GISWISSTPSVSLIR
+980 GTSWISSTPSVSLIR

-1008 SFTLTQTPSVNSKVK
+1008 LFTLTQTPSVNSKVK

-1034 AYSISGATLT
+1034 AYSVSGATLT
-1044 YNATNNGAYS
+1044 YNATNNGAYT

>member
-1 MMEQNLNIIIKKI
+1 MEQNLNIIIKKI

-99 VSNLTEIDWA
+99 VSNLTGIDWA

-137 DLGTTSFGVVPY
+137 DLGTTSFGAVPY

-163 NITDTSGMLALYV
+163 NITDTSGMLALYA

-253 ISPIN
+253 VSPIN
-258 SSIATKLNIADS
+258 SSIATKLNI
-270 INNYVTPTQLAAK
+270 
-283 NFDIS
+283 
-288 PINISIATKLNV
+288 

-332 KIAGKELS
+332 KIVGKELS

-366 NYPTFTNLDS
+366 SYATNSNLNL
-376 KLYIADTAIM
+376 KINITDTSTM
-386 LSDRIKRDT
+386 LSNRIKRDT
-395 TSLSNRINLKANI
+395 ASLNYRINLKLNITDTALMLSNRIKRDTASLSDRINLKANI
-408 SDVVIGIALKAN
+408 SDLVTDLALKAN
-420 MTDLI
+420 TTDLI
-425 TGLDLKVDK
+425 AGLDLKVDK

-445 TNTEKN
+445 TNTEKA
-451 KLSGITGINT
+451 KLAAISGSNT
-461 GDQDLSSFATN
+461 GDQDLSSYATN
-472 SNLALKF
+472 ANLNLKI
-479 NILDT
+479 NIADT
-484 AEMLNNRI
+484 SAMLSNRI
-492 KRDTNSLSKRI
+492 
-503 NNKLNIVDTNTMLN
+503 
-517 NRFNRDT
+517 NRDT
-524 ASLSNRI
+524 TALSNRINLKLDISDTALMLSNRIHRDTSSLSNRI
-531 NLKANNSDVITD
+531 NLKANSSDIITD
-543 LALKANTT
+543 LALKANTS
-551 DLTSNLNL
+551 DVTSNLNL
-559 KINISDTSLMFSN
+559 KINISDTSLMLSN

-590 SSDVVTDLAL
+590 SSDVITDLAL

-686 NNKLNIADTNA
+686 NNKLNIVDTNA

-710 SNRINLKA
+710 SDRINLKA

-726 LALKANTI
+726 LALKANT
-734 DLTSNLNLKINISD
+734 
-748 TALMLSNRINRDT
+748 
-761 SFLSNRI
+761 
-768 NLKANSSD
+768 
-776 IIADLVLK
+776 
-784 ANTTDLIAGLDLKV
+784 TDLIAGLDLKV
-798 DKQIGKILSSNDY
+798 DKQTGKILSSNDY
-811 TNTEKGKLA
+811 TITEKAKLA

-879 NDLALKQAFI
+879 NELALKQAI
-889 ASGTTSQFYRGD
+889 IPSGTTSQFYRGD

-908 YSSIGAAPTAGSTSM
+908 YSSIGAAPTAGANSI
-923 TTLGTITSGNWNGTT
+923 TTLGTITSGTWNGTT

-945 TGASS
+945 TGATS
-950 LTANGV
+950 LTASGV
-956 LIGNATSAV
+956 LIGNATNAV

-980 GISWISSTPSVSLIR
+980 GTNWISSTPSVSLIR
-995 EVANEFSATTSQT
+995 EVANEFYATTSQT

-1034 AYSISGATLT
+1034 AYSITGTTLT

>member
-1 MMEQNLNIIIKKI
+1 MVQPLNIIIKTI
-14 ALAAILITISPKVS
+14 ALIAILIIISTKAS
-28 TQTLNNGIFFQAVAR
+28 AQTLNNGIFFQAVAR

-53 KIYVQSSIIQNT
+53 KIYVQSSIIQTT
-65 ATGTKVLTE
+65 ATGTIVLTE

-80 DATGVFSIS
+80 DATGIFSIS
-89 VGQGLRIGGT
+89 VGQGMRIGGT
-99 VSNLTEIDWA
+99 VSNLTGIDWA

-123 IAPTTTWDYKSEWI
+123 IAPATTWEYKSEWI
-137 DLGTTSFGVVPY
+137 NLGTTSFGAVPY

-163 NITDTSGMLALYV
+163 NITDTSGMLAFYV
-176 KANTIKILE
+176 KTNTIKILE
-185 AIIGSKIASTDTAA
+185 TIIGSKIASTDTAV

-214 NITSLTAEAINTAL
+214 NITSLTADAINAAL
-228 NSKVSLVDSNKK
+228 DSKVSLVDSNNN

-253 ISPIN
+253 INPIN

-288 PINISIATKLNV
+288 PINISIATK
-300 ADSINKY
+300 
-307 VTPTQLAAKTFDI
+307 
-320 SPINISIASKVD
+320 VD
-332 KIAGKELS
+332 KIAGKALS
-340 SNDYTNS
+340 SNDYTNT

-366 NYPTFTNLDS
+366 NYPTFTSLDI
-376 KLYIADTAIM
+376 KLNISDTAIM

-395 TSLSNRINLKANI
+395 TSLSNRINLKA
-408 SDVVIGIALKAN
+408 GIN
-420 MTDLI
+420 DLI
-425 TGLDLKVDK
+425 DGLDLKVDK
-434 QTGKILSTNDY
+434 QTGKLLSSNDF
-445 TNTEKN
+445 TNTEKT

-461 GDQDLSSFATN
+461 GDQDLSSYATK
-472 SNLALKF
+472 SNLIFKL

-484 AEMLNNRI
+484 AEMLSNRI
-492 KRDTNSLSKRI
+492 NRDTNSLSNRI
-503 NNKLNIVDTNTMLN
+503 DNKLNIIDTSVMLN
-517 NRFNRDT
+517 NRFNKDT
-524 ASLSNRI
+524 VSLSNRI
-531 NLKANNSDVITD
+531 NLKANSSDVTSSLNLRINISDTALMLSNRIHRDTSFLSNRINLKANSSDVITN

-559 KINISDTSLMFSN
+559 KVNFNDTALMLSN
-572 RIRRDTASLSN
+572 RFKRDTASLSN

-590 SSDVVTDLAL
+590 SSDVLTDLAL
-600 KANTTDLIA
+600 KVNTTDLIA
-609 GLDLKI
+609 ELDLKI

-641 NNTGDQDLSSYATHS
+641 NNTGDQDLSSYATNS
-656 NLGFKLN
+656 NLNLKINFT
-663 ILDTAEML
+663 DTALML
-671 NNRIKRDTN
+671 SNRIKRDTT
-680 SLSNRI
+680 SLS
-686 NNKLNIADTNA
+686 D
-697 MLNNR
+697 
-702 FNRDTASL
+702 
-710 SNRINLKA
+710 RINLKA
-718 NSSDIITD
+718 NSSDIVT
-726 LALKANTI
+726 
-734 DLTSNLNLKINISD
+734 
-748 TALMLSNRINRDT
+748 
-761 SFLSNRI
+761 
-768 NLKANSSD
+768 
-776 IIADLVLK
+776 DLVLK

-798 DKQIGKILSSNDY
+798 DKQTGKILSSNDY
-811 TNTEKGKLA
+811 TNIEKGKLA

-829 QDLSSYATNANLNLK
+829 QDLSSYATNSNLAFKL
-844 INIADTSTMLSDRI
+844 NILDTTAMLSNRI
-858 KRDTAALSN
+858 NRDTTALSN

-879 NDLALKQAFI
+879 NELLLKQAI
-889 ASGTTSQFYRGD
+889 ITSGTTSQFYRGD
-901 KTWQTIS
+901 KTWQTIN
-908 YSSIGAAPTAGSTSM
+908 YATIGAAPTAGSTSM
-923 TTLGTITSGNWNGTT
+923 TTLGTITSGTWNATT

-945 TGASS
+945 TGATS

-980 GISWISSTPSVSLIR
+980 GTSWISSTPSVSLIR

-1008 SFTLTQTPSVNSKVK
+1008 LFTLTQTPSVNSKVK

-1044 YNATNNGAYS
+1044 YNATNNGAYT

>member
-137 DLGTTSFGVVPY
+137 DLGTTSFGAVPY

-258 SSIATKLNIADS
+258 
-270 INNYVTPTQLAAK
+270 
-283 NFDIS
+283 
-288 PINISIATKLNV
+288 
-300 ADSINKY
+300 
-307 VTPTQLAAKTFDI
+307 
-320 SPINISIASKVD
+320 ISIASKVD

-340 SNDYTNS
+340 SNDYTNT

-559 KINISDTSLMFSN
+559 KINISDTSLMLSN

>member
-1 MMEQNLNIIIKKI
+1 MVQPLNIIIKTI
-14 ALAAILITISPKVS
+14 ALIAILIIISTKAS
-28 TQTLNNGIFFQAVAR
+28 AQTLNNGIFFQAVAR

-53 KIYVQSSIIQNT
+53 KIYVQSSIIQTT
-65 ATGTKVLTE
+65 ATGTIVLTE

-80 DATGVFSIS
+80 DATGIFSIS
-89 VGQGLRIGGT
+89 VGQGMRIGGT
-99 VSNLTEIDWA
+99 VSNLTGIDWA

-123 IAPTTTWDYKSEWI
+123 IAPATTWEYKSEWI
-137 DLGTTSFGVVPY
+137 NLGTTSFGAVPY

-163 NITDTSGMLALYV
+163 NITDTSGMLAFYV
-176 KANTIKILE
+176 KTNTIKILE
-185 AIIGSKIASTDTAA
+185 TIIGSKIASTDTAV

-214 NITSLTAEAINTAL
+214 NITSLTADAINAAL
-228 NSKVSLVDSNKK
+228 DSKVSLVDSNNN

-253 ISPIN
+253 INPIN

-288 PINISIATKLNV
+288 PINISIATK
-300 ADSINKY
+300 
-307 VTPTQLAAKTFDI
+307 
-320 SPINISIASKVD
+320 VD
-332 KIAGKELS
+332 KIAGKALS
-340 SNDYTNS
+340 SNDYTNT

-366 NYPTFTNLDS
+366 NYPTFTSLDI
-376 KLYIADTAIM
+376 KLNISDTAIM

-395 TSLSNRINLKANI
+395 TSLSNRINLKA
-408 SDVVIGIALKAN
+408 GIN
-420 MTDLI
+420 DLI
-425 TGLDLKVDK
+425 DGLDLKVDK
-434 QTGKILSTNDY
+434 QTGKLLSSNDF
-445 TNTEKN
+445 TNTEKT

-461 GDQDLSSFATN
+461 GDQDLSSYATK
-472 SNLALKF
+472 SNLIFKL

-484 AEMLNNRI
+484 AEMLSNRI
-492 KRDTNSLSKRI
+492 NRDTNSLSNRI
-503 NNKLNIVDTNTMLN
+503 DNKLNIIDTSVMLN
-517 NRFNRDT
+517 NRFNKDT
-524 ASLSNRI
+524 VSLSNRI
-531 NLKANNSDVITD
+531 NLKANSSDVTSSLNLRINISDTALMLSNRIHRDTSFLSNRINLKANSSDVITN

-559 KINISDTSLMFSN
+559 KINISDTALMLSN
-572 RIRRDTASLSN
+572 RIKRDTTSLSN

-600 KANTTDLIA
+600 KANTTDLTSNLNLKVNFSDTALMLSNRFKRDTASLSNRINLKANSSDVLTDLALKVNTTDLIA
-609 GLDLKI
+609 ELDLKI

-641 NNTGDQDLSSYATHS
+641 NNTGDQDLSSYATNS
-656 NLGFKLN
+656 NLNLKINFT
-663 ILDTAEML
+663 DTALML
-671 NNRIKRDTN
+671 SNRIKRDTT
-680 SLSNRI
+680 SLS
-686 NNKLNIADTNA
+686 D
-697 MLNNR
+697 
-702 FNRDTASL
+702 
-710 SNRINLKA
+710 RINLKA
-718 NSSDIITD
+718 NSSDIVT
-726 LALKANTI
+726 
-734 DLTSNLNLKINISD
+734 
-748 TALMLSNRINRDT
+748 
-761 SFLSNRI
+761 
-768 NLKANSSD
+768 
-776 IIADLVLK
+776 DLVLK

-798 DKQIGKILSSNDY
+798 DKQTGKILSSNDY
-811 TNTEKGKLA
+811 TNIEKGKLA

-829 QDLSSYATNANLNLK
+829 QDLSSYATNSNLAFKL
-844 INIADTSTMLSDRI
+844 NILDTTAMLSNRI
-858 KRDTAALSN
+858 NRDTTALSN

-879 NDLALKQAFI
+879 NELLLKQAI
-889 ASGTTSQFYRGD
+889 ITSGTTSQFYRGD
-901 KTWQTIS
+901 KTWQTIN
-908 YSSIGAAPTAGSTSM
+908 YATIGAAPTAGSNSITS
-923 TTLGTITSGNWNGTT
+923 LGTITSGTWNATT

-945 TGASS
+945 TGATS

-980 GISWISSTPSVSLIR
+980 GTSWISSTPSVSLIR
-995 EVANEFSATTSQT
+995 EIANEFSATTSQT

-1034 AYSISGATLT
+1034 AYSVSGATLT
-1044 YNATNNGAYS
+1044 YNATNNGAYT